1 MIRGASVNLG
11 GEEFVLA
18 PLTFAQ
24 LRDGS
29 AKDIATIEDSIAKR
43 AMFSD
48 EYFNAMARV
57 VHASLSR
64 NYPDMT
70 FERVLSLL
78 DLGNAR
84 DCYKAVLGLSG
95 LLKEPGAG
103 EQKAAG
109 A

>member
-1 MIRGASVNLG
+1 MIHGASVNLG
-11 GEEFVLA
+11 GEDFLLA

-29 AKDIATIEDSIAKR
+29 AKDIATIEERVAER
-43 AMFSD
+43 AIFSG
-48 EYFNAMARV
+48 EYIEAMGRV

-70 FERVLSLL
+70 QERVMALL

-84 DCYKAVLGLSG
+84 ACYKAVLGLSG

-103 EQKAAG
+103 ETKAAG